1 MEITII
7 DPKEFGLEAQNV
19 LTIEQAFL
27 PKIQER
33 NAIAEIYNEL
43 IKKELTPELCIKAK
57 KTRLQLTK
65 VRTGIAEIHKTQ
77 KAFFLASGK
86 FVDAWKNKE
95 TLPVEQMEEKLAEIE
110 NHFIAIE
117 KQKIID
123 LQKKRIDL
131 ISPYTDTFGLDLGN
145 MQDDIFNDFYAGR
158 KKAFE
163 DKIEAERVVE
173 GQRLKEIEIEAK
185 RLEADRVE
193 REKAIEKQRIENEKL
208 KKEAELKAKA
218 LEVER
223 KKQADVL
230 AKQKQEA
237 DAKLEVERIARVKLE
252 KELQAKKD
260 AETKA
265 ENERKDA
272 ELKAKK
278 EAELKAKAP
287 IKEQMTVWVDSF
299 EIPKIDKGN
308 ETSIEIA
315 KKFNSFKMW
324 AKSEIEKL

>member
-19 LTIEQAFL
+19 LSIEQAFL

-43 IKKELTPELCIKAK
+43 IKQELTPELCIEAK

-65 VRTGIAEIHKTQ
+65 VRTGIAAVHKTK

-86 FVDAWKNKE
+86 FIDAWKNQE
-95 TLPVEQMEEKLAEIE
+95 ILPIEQMEEKLAEME
-110 NHFIAIE
+110 NHFTAIE
-117 KQKIID
+117 KQRIID
-123 LQKKRIDL
+123 LQKERIDL

-145 MQDDIFNDFYAGR
+145 MQDDVFNDFYAGR
-158 KKAFE
+158 MKAFL
-163 DKIEAERVVE
+163 DKVESDRIAEE
-173 GQRLKEIEIEAK
+173 ERLKEIEAEAK
-185 RLEADRVE
+185 RIDNERVE
-193 REKAIEKQRIENEKL
+193 REKAIEKQRVENEKL

-218 LEVER
+218 LEAER

-230 AKQKQEA
+230 GKQKKES
-237 DAKLEVERIARVKLE
+237 DAKLEHERVARVKLE

-287 IKEQMTVWVDSF
+287 IKEQMTLWVDSF